1 MADYKTQIEGLTG
14 LSVGTTP
21 TNDEV
26 SQFLVDGTTEVA
38 NRITVLNPADMSKFC
53 ETTNSTTS
61 VVKTG
66 RILSVMREH
75 DSTSVLRSC
84 VPISPESRY
93 DATDLESLN
102 YRSKFNPAFYELD
115 GVIHAIPAATS
126 GNNDIVVTQV
136 YYATNTGHSSSSIDN
151 FPYEYEYLVVLYAS
165 VKSLQNALS
174 GKDSDLPSDLTEP
187 LLGNIITSLPV
198 YTGPSSFVLPVP
210 PPGVDVDFTDVGT
223 IDEFIKPVFFAP
235 SLGTISAM
243 SLASAPVAPGITTAS
258 VTITG
263 TAPTYVTPVL
273 SLTSTPTI
281 TDLNISAVIP
291 VVPSLTDIS
300 VVESSITA
308 PTFIAPAMGEL
319 DFSDTNNWISSEEDS
334 EMLTA
339 RVNEINTKIQEH
351 QARLQESVSVFQ
363 KENTIMQKDLQIAL
377 TNAQL
382 SSEDDNKSLQ
392 KYSAE
397 VQSYAS
403 LVQTEVQEYQINLE
417 SDLRVWENERNNEL
431 QKYQLDMQNSLNV
444 FNKEN
449 TEYQAKLQKDVSDAQ
464 FVNEKDSKSIQNYS
478 ADIQNYS
485 ASINKEVQRWTGE
498 VFNKEFNEWTQ
509 KYQGQLGSYGTDI
522 QNETSRVN
530 ASSQNYQTKVNKT
543 ISQYQAETGYDMS
556 KYQNEIQASISKFEA
571 DLTLNSTNF
580 QNNLGNYSAE
590 VNKVSADNQILIV
603 KYQHQVSDYMNKLQK
618 VQATYEWMMGRLTM
632 LQQQY
637 DTSFSIMAPKQQQQG
652 EQ

>member
-115 GVIHAIPAATS
+115 GVIHAIPAASS

-136 YYATNTGHSSSSIDN
+136 YYATNTGHSSTSIQN

-273 SLTSTPTI
+273 SLTSTP
-281 TDLNISAVIP
+281 S
-291 VVPSLTDIS
+291 
-300 VVESSITA
+300 
-308 PTFIAPAMGEL
+308 
-319 DFSDTNNWISSEEDS
+319 
-334 EMLTA
+334 
-339 RVNEINTKIQEH
+339 
-351 QARLQESVSVFQ
+351 
-363 KENTIMQKDLQIAL
+363 
-377 TNAQL
+377 
-382 SSEDDNKSLQ
+382 
-392 KYSAE
+392 
-397 VQSYAS
+397 
-403 LVQTEVQEYQINLE
+403 
-417 SDLRVWENERNNEL
+417 
-431 QKYQLDMQNSLNV
+431 
-444 FNKEN
+444 
-449 TEYQAKLQKDVSDAQ
+449 
-464 FVNEKDSKSIQNYS
+464 
-478 ADIQNYS
+478 
-485 ASINKEVQRWTGE
+485 
-498 VFNKEFNEWTQ
+498 
-509 KYQGQLGSYGTDI
+509 
-522 QNETSRVN
+522 
-530 ASSQNYQTKVNKT
+530 
-543 ISQYQAETGYDMS
+543 
-556 KYQNEIQASISKFEA
+556 
-571 DLTLNSTNF
+571 
-580 QNNLGNYSAE
+580 
-590 VNKVSADNQILIV
+590 
-603 KYQHQVSDYMNKLQK
+603 
-618 VQATYEWMMGRLTM
+618 
-632 LQQQY
+632 
-637 DTSFSIMAPKQQQQG
+637 
-652 EQ
+652 